1 MESLGSVQERLLAA
15 DSVTA
20 TLSAAGP
27 VFELILA
34 VANGYAETMSRAF
47 PMWMSVT
54 GPACE
59 GRDAIGALPSA
70 PPEPGVVTSLSLAGE
85 AEAAD
90 ELGLLAAMLSLR
102 LRYAVANATDLQ
114 GCHACERAAEAAD
127 EIAELLRPGI

>member
-1 MESLGSVQERLLAA
+1 MESLGSVQGRLLAA
-15 DSVTA
+15 DGVAT

-34 VANGYAETMSRAF
+34 VANGYAETMSRSF

-59 GRDAIGALPSA
+59 GRDATGALPSA
-70 PPEPGVVTSLSLAGE
+70 PPEPDVAASLSLTGE
-85 AEAAD
+85 DEAAD
-90 ELGLLAAMLSLR
+90 ELGLLAALLSLR
-102 LRYAVANATDLQ
+102 LRDAVVNATDPQ

-127 EIAELLRPGI
+127 EIAELLHPGT